1 MLSPQLYNLRAMP
14 LSGEDSRI
22 KMIAPA
28 NSCTPT
34 SANLFCAA
42 NITRNVNNQTKRPLW
57 GHPEGE
63 VSTARRKRWGCG
75 CDATG
80 TSSTG
85 TAIEHSAGTALIN
98 PAHCLKKKEALRGN
112 AHRRSALAA
121 KSANCARLTW
131 DLPPKDL
138 TRKVARRLLVIQAF
152 ATRLSVVQ
160 PQAVATG

>member
-28 NSCTPT
+28 NSGTPT

-42 NITRNVNNQTKRPLW
+42 NITRTSTIRP
-57 GHPEGE
+57 
-63 VSTARRKRWGCG
+63 STHSGDTPRAKCLLRVEKDGAAV
-75 CDATG
+75 ATPRAFR
-80 TSSTG
+80 TG
-85 TAIEHSAGTALIN
+85 TAIDHSAGTALIN

-112 AHRRSALAA
+112 ADRRSALAA

-131 DLPPKDL
+131 DLAKRPDSESGPTSRCDPGIRDTPQL
-138 TRKVARRLLVIQAF
+138 
-152 ATRLSVVQ
+152 Q